1 MCSSFLSKVSSL
13 SKSQRFFSKLKK
25 KDFEQEKKS
34 AILLSL
40 EWDTFLHHTI
50 REKRRMLHA
59 ILNL

>member
-1 MCSSFLSKVSSL
+1 MCSSFLSKVSSFR
-13 SKSQRFFSKLKK
+13 KSQRFFSKLKK
-25 KDFEQEKKS
+25 KIDQEKKS